1 MIKFFF
7 QKFIKKLKNLLG
19 SNFLEKQL
27 LELKIL
33 SSKSY
38 INQIKIM
45 SPIKEL
51 SDVEFKVFSQFG
63 DDGILQYLIHFLNIP
78 SNFQTFVEFGVEN
91 YEEANTRFLL
101 MNNNWRG
108 LIMDGLEKNI
118 QHVTQ
123 SSYYWQHD
131 ITAKAAFIDKE
142 NINELISNSGF
153 YGDIGIL
160 SIDIDGND
168 YWIWNEIEVVNPIIV
183 VVEYNGS
190 FGYEFP
196 LSVPYDKAFVRSN
209 AHYSNLYWG
218 CSLAALN
225 HLAVKKG
232 YVFSGCNG
240 AGNNAYFV
248 RNDYV
253 NNYIPRPSLENGF
266 KEPKFRESR
275 NESGSLTFLNSSDRL
290 KVIRDLPLINVVT
303 GETNYINKIFK
314 V

>member
-1 MIKFFF
+1 MIKFFL

-19 SNFLEKQL
+19 FNFLEKQL

-168 YWIWNEIEVVNPIIV
+168 YWIWNEIIIVKPIIV
-183 VVEYNGS
+183 VAEYNS
-190 FGYEFP
+190 IFGCEFS
-196 LSVPYDKAFVRSN
+196 LSVPYHQSFVRSK

-253 NNYIPRPSLENGF
+253 NNYVPRPSLENGF
-266 KEPKFRESR
+266 KESKFRESR
-275 NESGSLTFLNSSDRL
+275 DKSGSLTFLNSSDRL
-290 KVIRDLPLINVVT
+290 KVIRDLPLINVIT